1 MIFQNLFHDGHIVM
15 QTNHTHVQSV
25 LYINSKNLRK

>member
-1 MIFQNLFHDGHIVM
+1 MIFQNLFHDRHIVM